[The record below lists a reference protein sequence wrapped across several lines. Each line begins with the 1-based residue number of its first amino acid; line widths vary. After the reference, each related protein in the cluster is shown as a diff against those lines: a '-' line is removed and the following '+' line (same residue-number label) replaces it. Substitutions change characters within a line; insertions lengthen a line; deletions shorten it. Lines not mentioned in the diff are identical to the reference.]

1 MIDGNTLVCT
11 PGGAD
16 ATIVALDKHTGDV
29 IWKCAVPGGDAAA
42 YSSIVVSDA
51 GGVKQYVQF
60 VAKGVVGVDAKTG
73 KFLWR
78 YEKTANGSPANI
90 PTPLAETNF
99 VYSATGKGGGGLV
112 KIHPDDGELKA
123 EQEYYSMKLPTAIGG
138 VVKVGDYLYGTTSQA
153 LMCVKFSSGEVAWTD
168 RSIGAA
174 SICYAD
180 GRLYLHGENGDVA
193 LVERIAREI
202 QRRGPLHS
210 ARRTR
215 PRPCQSL
222 GLSGGRQWPSLYSRL
237 EYALVLRRQSGE
249 VAEAKATA
257 G

>member
-1 MIDGNTLVCT
+1 M
-11 PGGAD
+11 
-16 ATIVALDKHTGDV
+16 

-78 YEKTANGSPANI
+78 YQKTADGSPANI
-90 PTPLAETNF
+90 PTPLAEANF

-112 KIHPDDGELKA
+112 KIQSDDGELKA

-153 LMCVKFSSGEVAWTD
+153 LLCVKFSSGEVAWTV

-174 SICYAD
+174 SILYAD
-180 GRLYLHGENGDVA
+180 GRLYLHGENGEVA
-193 LVERIAREI
+193 LVERVAREV
-202 QRRGPLHS
+202 QRRGPIHS

-215 PRPCQSL
+215 PRLIQSL
-222 GLSGGRQWPSLYSRL
+222 GLPGGRQWPTLHPRP
-237 EYALVLRRQSGE
+237 EHALVLRRKERS
-249 VAEAKATA
+249 VAQTKRRA
-257 G
+257 